1 MKCIDELQK
10 VGVEKI
16 ASKTRITQEKI
27 TNILNYKYE
36 AFNKAHARGF
46 TQIIEREFE
55 VDMSEW
61 MEALNNYHSEPKAQ
75 DELIKEIENIKV
87 EKKDKSNVI
96 LVALLVAF
104 VVIFGALFVY
114 KNFIAESS
122 VDSADLAVAL
132 SENGAD
138 LANDSTE
145 NDTDSAIDSANL
157 TDFADISQNAES
169 NANNKDSSL
178 ATLAQND
185 KVEADSANP
194 ATTTTIIIP
203 AESTF
208 NELTIIP
215 NEPLWVGIIDLKT
228 HKKQQFSIDKKRTI
242 TLDDDKIIRT
252 GHSFFSIDAPNFKRE
267 FLGGDQKYLLYK
279 TESGV
284 TELTHKQFLELNKGE
299 EW

>member
-104 VVIFGALFVY
+104 VVIFGALFIY

-122 VDSADLAVAL
+122 VDSADSVVAL
-132 SENGAD
+132 SENGAN

-145 NDTDSAIDSANL
+145 NDTDSAIDSANI
-157 TDFADISQNAES
+157 TDSAIDSADSTNENALDSANHTQN
-169 NANNKDSSL
+169 
-178 ATLAQND
+178 TL
-185 KVEADSANP
+185 DSANP
-194 ATTTTIIIP
+194 ANATTIIIP

-228 HKKQQFSIDKKRTI
+228 HKKQQFSIDKKRTF

-267 FLGGDQKYLLYK
+267 FLGGNQKYLLYK